1 MVNQDFTKRI
11 AVNSK
16 KEAWH
21 KSPSDG
27 VERLYLERDDGG
39 ESAVATTIVRFAPG
53 SKFDEHV
60 HDGGEEFFVL
70 EGTFSDEFS
79 SYPKGTYVRNPQGS
93 SHNPYSNAGCVL
105 FVKLR
110 QFQNDDRKKVIV
122 DTNKEPWLPGLVD
135 GLSVMPL
142 HNFNTEHA
150 ALVKWAPNTTF
161 NPHQHWGGEEIVV
174 LEGVFHDEFGAYP
187 KGSWLRSPHL
197 SQHTPFT
204 KDEGALIFVKTGHL
218 N

>member
-1 MVNQDFTKRI
+1 
-11 AVNSK
+11 
-16 KEAWH
+16 
-21 KSPSDG
+21 
-27 VERLYLERDDGG
+27 
-39 ESAVATTIVRFAPG
+39 
-53 SKFDEHV
+53 
-60 HDGGEEFFVL
+60 
-70 EGTFSDEFS
+70 
-79 SYPKGTYVRNPQGS
+79 
-93 SHNPYSNAGCVL
+93 
-105 FVKLR
+105 
-110 QFQNDDRKKVIV
+110 
-122 DTNKEPWLPGLVD
+122 
-135 GLSVMPL
+135 MPL

-197 SQHTPFT
+197 SQHAPFT